1 MISKSFDT
9 FALLRKEAEMSRYTR
24 TTREC
29 PVSQLHP
36 ELYQA
41 VQVFFQT
48 HNLGE
53 MDFETRRCC
62 ETVSVKQD
70 SNRLIS
76 FLEGNLDRTSRLAI
90 LMTSEW
96 LIWVRSG
103 DLSGIHT
110 TGAKLKA
117 IRAKTFVTKKTD
129 EMQLDL
135 SGFIADTKEYV
146 RGTLELGPEPAAQSF
161 CEDVE
166 RTILKENPP
175 EKRNLPRWMGG

>member
-1 MISKSFDT
+1 
-9 FALLRKEAEMSRYTR
+9 MSRYNR

-41 VQVFFQT
+41 VEKFFRT
-48 HNLGE
+48 HQLGD
-53 MDFETRRCC
+53 MTSETRRCC
-62 ETVSVKQD
+62 ETISENQNTN
-70 SNRLIS
+70 SLIS

-117 IRAKTFVTKKTD
+117 IRAKLFITRRTK
-129 EMQLDL
+129 EMQLDI

-146 RGTLELGPEPAAQSF
+146 RGTLELGAEPAAQSF

-166 RTILKENPP
+166 RTLLKENPP
-175 EKRNLPRWMGG
+175 EKGSLSGWFGNRK

>member
-1 MISKSFDT
+1 
-9 FALLRKEAEMSRYTR
+9 MSRYNR

-41 VQVFFQT
+41 VQEFFRT
-48 HNLGE
+48 HQMGD
-53 MDFETRRCC
+53 MTTETRRCC
-62 ETVSVKQD
+62 ETISVKKD
-70 SNRLIS
+70 TNRLVS
-76 FLEGNLDRTSRLAI
+76 FLEGKIDQTSRLAM

-96 LIWVRSG
+96 LIWVGSG
-103 DLSGIHT
+103 DRSGIHT

-117 IRAKTFVTKKTD
+117 IRVKLFIAKRTNN
-129 EMQLDL
+129 MQLDI

-146 RGTLELGPEPAAQSF
+146 RGTLELGSEPAAQSF

-166 RTILKENPP
+166 RTVLKENPP
-175 EKRNLPRWMGG
+175 EKRSLSGWFGTRQ